1 MPRVCWWAVLGA
13 GGGFPGDKHFPHH
26 DRFADGFAT
35 ATHRRVLKT
44 CEEEFEVFLTTME
57 ALGEKLGP
65 LLLQFGKFDKYARSS
80 LETIFSSG

>member
-1 MPRVCWWAVLGA
+1 
-13 GGGFPGDKHFPHH
+13 
-26 DRFADGFAT
+26 
-35 ATHRRVLKT
+35 
-44 CEEEFEVFLTTME
+44 ME